1 MAADRL
7 MDGGCR
13 WHADTP
19 WPSPQNGLTAFSI
32 SIRVQGANW
41 IVCRMLVIMCIINVI
56 LYSLNYGDTPNRR
69 ITQATSNASRP
80 SPTASP

>member
-1 MAADRL
+1 MEVDRG
-7 MDGGCR
+7 DGCGCR
-13 WHADTP
+13 WHMGTP

-41 IVCRMLVIMCIINVI
+41 IVCCTPVAMCIINVI

-69 ITQATSNASRP
+69 ITQATNNVGCPSPPASR
-80 SPTASP
+80 